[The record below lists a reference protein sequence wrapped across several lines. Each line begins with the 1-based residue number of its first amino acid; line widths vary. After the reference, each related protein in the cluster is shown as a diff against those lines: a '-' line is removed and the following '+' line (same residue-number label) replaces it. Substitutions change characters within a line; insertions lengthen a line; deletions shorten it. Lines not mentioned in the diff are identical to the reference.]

1 MAKDLQGFLNAL
13 FASEGGGN
21 LSIINKFG
29 YVGKYQFGEDALMD
43 LGYFNHDGQKHEK
56 DGKFFQDWD
65 GTWTGKDGA
74 TSLQVFRNSEAI
86 QDKAGQAWVRRLCS
100 MGRKYGAHAYIGQT
114 IGGVLVT
121 ESGIIAAA
129 HLKGYGTVTPKDG
142 KYKTPAVMAFLKTGG
157 AINATD
163 AFGTSVGKYMAK
175 FAGYALGCCEPVEV
189 QQPWSYPFPP
199 QGKTTA
205 LDGAAYIGLPALQG
219 ALSKADDGFFP
230 IGASGLWHGGIHFD
244 AGTGT
249 VLNQTDGVRCIKDGE
264 IVAYMVNRKYP
275 EITFPKVQR
284 SAAYSSGFT
293 LVRHR
298 IELPPNAESLFKAE
312 AEKNAPKTCT
322 PDNPSGGVA
331 AAGAAGATTGAAA
344 AAAPSTAKKEP
355 AKADAPKPR
364 DPGMQMVFY
373 SLYMH
378 LLDFQGYEENPK
390 RARPAY
396 WDASNEFVVGER
408 AKDKQEVPPPPVQAA
423 AEAPAEVEEV
433 GCDCG
438 HSISSEANELLGFFP
453 PETKEWDNVT
463 SEELVHE

>member
-1 MAKDLQGFLNAL
+1 
-13 FASEGGGN
+13 
-21 LSIINKFG
+21 
-29 YVGKYQFGEDALMD
+29 
-43 LGYFNHDGQKHEK
+43 
-56 DGKFFQDWD
+56 
-65 GTWTGKDGA
+65 
-74 TSLQVFRNSEAI
+74 
-86 QDKAGQAWVRRLCS
+86 
-100 MGRKYGAHAYIGQT
+100 
-114 IGGVLVT
+114 
-121 ESGIIAAA
+121 
-129 HLKGYGTVTPKDG
+129 
-142 KYKTPAVMAFLKTGG
+142 
-157 AINATD
+157 
-163 AFGTSVGKYMAK
+163 
-175 FAGYALGCCEPVEV
+175 
-189 QQPWSYPFPP
+189 
-199 QGKTTA
+199 
-205 LDGAAYIGLPALQG
+205 
-219 ALSKADDGFFP
+219 LSKADDGYFP

-344 AAAPSTAKKEP
+344 AAAPGTAKKEP
-355 AKADAPKPR
+355 DKADAAKPR

-408 AKDKQEVPPPPVQAA
+408 AKDKQEVPPPPVQPA
-423 AEAPAEVEEV
+423 AEAPVEVEEV

-438 HSISSEANELLGFFP
+438 HGISSEANELLGFFP